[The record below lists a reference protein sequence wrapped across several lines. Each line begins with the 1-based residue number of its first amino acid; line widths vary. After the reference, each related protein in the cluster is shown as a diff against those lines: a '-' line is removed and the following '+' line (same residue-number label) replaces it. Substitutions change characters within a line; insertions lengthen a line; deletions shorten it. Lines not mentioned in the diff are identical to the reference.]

1 MKKYYIS
8 KYLILQPETVGK
20 ASTHN
25 GYNTLKEQ
33 EKSDYPSHSCNT
45 CKWMCE

>member
-8 KYLILQPETVGK
+8 KYLILQPVTVGK

-25 GYNTLKEQ
+25 GYNTLQNQ
-33 EKSDYPSHSCNT
+33 ENSDCPGHRCNT
-45 CKWMCE
+45 SKWMCK